1 MTAPTISER
10 TRAWYHGCWDRPG
23 HFLWTITGDHV
34 WDRGFPANVIPRGLD
49 GGFAPRELEGR
60 IFYPMQYAGND
71 AELRRNFDRGAER
84 PQGQFLVHRLPAD
97 GLTMMA
103 WWDRTHGDRRGAC
116 NSVYIVEAEPVVD
129 DMLAWWPRHFP
140 LQAKHLTAA
149 GVHLVEVRAS

>member
-10 TRAWYHGCWDRPG
+10 TRAWYHGCWDKPG
-23 HFLWTITGDHV
+23 HFLWSITGDQHY
-34 WDRGFPANVIPRGLD
+34 GYPYNVLRGLD
-49 GGFAPRELEGR
+49 GGYAPRELAGR
-60 IFYPMQYAGND
+60 IVYPMQHADDEY
-71 AELRRNFDRGAER
+71 ELRRAFDRGAER
-84 PQGQFLVHRLPAD
+84 PQGQFLVHRLTAH

-116 NSVYIVEAEPVVD
+116 NSVYIVEAEPTVD

-140 LQAKHLTAA
+140 LQAKHLVAA